1 MRSVPIGVVILNWNG
16 HADTI
21 ACLESL
27 VAADPAPARVVVV
40 DNASTDDSV
49 AVLTRWAGRAQLHP
63 TMVRSGHN
71 RGFAGGNNLGLE
83 VLARDVAIT
92 HSLLLNNDA
101 TVEPDF
107 FGEVAAALERSPSAG
122 LLGVTI
128 YEGPGRE
135 RVWYAGG
142 RLPNARA
149 VVIHGTH
156 VPPATSGTAVPTQ
169 FVTGCALLVSR
180 RAWDV
185 LGPLPECYFLYFED
199 AEYSLRAGA
208 AGFPIVYAP
217 RAVVHHLCGATVR
230 RVPLPRKEY
239 WIAYSRALFV
249 RRNRRG
255 PALWRTLAYLALAR
269 PVRAAI
275 ELLHGRPRLAWAG
288 LSGTIA
294 GLLAIQ
300 RDADGRSPGVAQR
313 GSDGVVVHE

>member
-169 FVTGCALLVSR
+169 FVTGCAPRVLFPVLRGCRVLVAR
-180 RAWDV
+180 RRGGLSDRLRPARR
-185 LGPLPECYFLYFED
+185 GPSP
-199 AEYSLRAGA
+199 LRRDGA
-208 AGFPIVYAP
+208 AGAP
-217 RAVVHHLCGATVR
+217 PPQRVLDRLFAGAVRAPQPSRACAVAHP
-230 RVPLPRKEY
+230 RVPRPRP
-239 WIAYSRALFV
+239 AGARRDRA
-249 RRNRRG
+249 
-255 PALWRTLAYLALAR
+255 AAR
-269 PVRAAI
+269 PAQARVGRA
-275 ELLHGRPRLAWAG
+275 ERYDRRLTGDTA
-288 LSGTIA
+288 
-294 GLLAIQ
+294 
-300 RDADGRSPGVAQR
+300 
-313 GSDGVVVHE
+313 